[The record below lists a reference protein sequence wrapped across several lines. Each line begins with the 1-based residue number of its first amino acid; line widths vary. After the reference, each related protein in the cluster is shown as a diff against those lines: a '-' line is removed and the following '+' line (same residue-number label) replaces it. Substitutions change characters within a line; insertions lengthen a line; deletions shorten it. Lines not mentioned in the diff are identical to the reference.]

1 VQLDA
6 STVYINL
13 SLTRCK
19 KIAVWCVGGRV
30 DHAEELTRQFAMRV
44 WTRML
49 RDNPQMAACF
59 GRREV
64 FVAMLLLRAR

>member
-1 VQLDA
+1 
-6 STVYINL
+6 
-13 SLTRCK
+13 
-19 KIAVWCVGGRV
+19 V